1 METELALLKGQID
14 QIENYK
20 KLLEEK
26 KINEIKLEEEI
37 NELRISPFIKQAE
50 ERGNVYRNLQI
61 CQKNLTETKKNLD
74 EKEKLL
80 TELEFK
86 VDSLENENKQLKESL
101 DIEKIEKEKYR
112 DEALKLKI
120 SRVERKKSDKYFTA
134 RRNLCEKK
142 FQLMF

>member
-1 METELALLKGQID
+1 M
-14 QIENYK
+14 
-20 KLLEEK
+20 
-26 KINEIKLEEEI
+26 
-37 NELRISPFIKQAE
+37 
-50 ERGNVYRNLQI
+50 YRNLQI

-120 SRVERKKSDKYFTA
+120 SRVEREKSDKLYQDKLNQFNQYGEIEVIIIIYYLYT
-134 RRNLCEKK
+134 NDKT
-142 FQLMF
+142 MN